1 MKANHDL
8 DILFMGVKTMTN
20 LVKYLPRYGTMLLH
34 AYGIANILSLSK
46 VAKNT
51 GCDAIAQTGTNFLFI
66 FLVEI
71 FTVSNSFL
79 EAYSNPI

>member
-8 DILFMGVKTMTN
+8 YILFMGVNTVTN
-20 LVKYLPRYGTMLLH
+20 LVKYLPRYGTVLLH
-34 AYGIANILSLSK
+34 SYGITNILSLSK

-51 GCDAIAQTGTNFLFI
+51 GCDAIAQTATNFLFI
-66 FLVEI
+66 FLVEK